1 MLRIIFVTCSLLLTL
16 SLSYPTFY
24 QPYQTYAYPGYL
36 SSYPTQVIQNPY
48 MTINNIPSQAIQ
60 IPCKTTNFIPSPATY
75 QTLRTSSNIAQV
87 TRQQTDALKVTLSQ
101 LSANPTASKYI
112 EEIFS
117 AGTCVKSLEE
127 AITAIETGAVLIENS
142 EPELTK
148 LSASLNGIS
157 ATTDISAA
165 TRASAGILLQ
175 METLLPK
182 LTPKYTTCGST
193 SEATYESLTSVG
205 EVLALVSSD
214 ASIYLSPVTRQ
225 ELLRSKQIVDSVT
238 SLMKQLKTTF
248 RDLNLGCSS
257 DKGYNLRA
265 LSSLAGMLD
274 QLAQLFASLG
284 AGAQANTIR
293 QNTLFTQK
301 IAAAIQSTDSS
312 KLGNVECNRPGD
324 FSVVAQTLE
333 DIADLIDE
341 VGIDSL
347 KSQLGLSELF

>member
-1 MLRIIFVTCSLLLTL
+1 MLRILYVTCSLLLTL

-36 SSYPTQVIQNPY
+36 SSYPTQVMQNPYNTINYIPTQAIQNPY
-48 MTINNIPSQAIQ
+48 KTINYIPS
-60 IPCKTTNFIPSPATY
+60 SPTFK
-75 QTLRTSSNIAQV
+75 TLRTSSNIAQV
-87 TRQQTDALKVTLSQ
+87 TRQQTDNLKVTLIQ
-101 LSANPTASKYI
+101 ISANPTASRYMQKT
-112 EEIFS
+112 FS

-127 AITAIETGAVLIENS
+127 AITAIETGAVLIENA

-148 LSASLNGIS
+148 LSASLNEIS
-157 ATTDISAA
+157 DTTDIAA
-165 TRASAGILLQ
+165 VTRASAGILLQ

-193 SEATYESLTSVG
+193 SDATYEALTSVG
-205 EVLALVSSD
+205 EVLASVSSD

-238 SLMKQLKTTF
+238 LLMKQLKTTF
-248 RDLNLGCSS
+248 RDLNSACTS

-274 QLAQLFASLG
+274 QLSQLFASLG
-284 AGAQANTIR
+284 AGEQAKTIR
-293 QNTLFTQK
+293 QNTVFTQK
-301 IAAAIQSTDSS
+301 IAAAIQSMDSS
-312 KLGNVECNRPGD
+312 DLGNVECNRPGD

-347 KSQLGLSELF
+347 KGQLGLSELF